1 MPAPLV
7 LLFDLDGTLVRT
19 GGAGVRAFERGFG
32 EALGWPG
39 ALDGLSMAG
48 RTDPGIA
55 QAAAL
60 RRIGRELTETEL
72 GSVFAHYLACLPEEL
87 AATPGYRVLP
97 GIREFLEAHA
107 RDPLTLLGL
116 GTGNLEAGARL
127 KLVRGGLEGYFT
139 FGGYGSDARER
150 PDVLRAAVRRAEA
163 RLGGRVPP
171 ERVVV
176 IGDTPLDAAAG
187 RAIGARTLCVATGPF
202 TCAALAAGPADVVV
216 PDFGERKAV
225 DAALAAWR

>member
-1 MPAPLV
+1 MSAPLV

-32 EALGWPG
+32 EALGWTR
-39 ALDGLSMAG
+39 ALEGLSMAG

-55 QAAAL
+55 QAAAV
-60 RRIGRELTETEL
+60 RRIGRELTGTEL
-72 GSVFAHYLACLPEEL
+72 EAVFARYLACLPEEL
-87 AATPGYRVLP
+87 AAAPDYRVLP
-97 GIREFLEAHA
+97 GIREFLEAH
-107 RDPLTLLGL
+107 RDDPQTRLGL
-116 GTGNLEAGARL
+116 GTGNLETGARI
-127 KLVRGGLEGYFT
+127 KLERGGLDGYFT

-150 PDVLRAAVRRAEA
+150 PEVLRAAVRRAAE
-163 RLGGRVPP
+163 RLGVRVTP

-202 TCAALAAGPADVVV
+202 DPAALAAGGADVVV
-216 PDFGERKAV
+216 QDFSAAAAV
-225 DAALAAWR
+225 DAALEAWR